1 MRRSGKEDELM
12 SRIPRILFVLLIL
25 AVDQLTKSVVAQKV
39 SISSSNKIIPGFFN
53 ITHIQN
59 RGAIFGF
66 FSQSGSQLAYLL
78 LTLTSLAALALVIY
92 YFFKTPPDEKPVKI
106 SLSLILGG
114 ALGNLA
120 DRVFRGYVVDFL
132 DFYIKKWHWPS
143 FNVADSCITIGAIL
157 LIFLFL
163 FKRRPKCTP
172 SS

>member
-1 MRRSGKEDELM
+1 M
-12 SRIPRILFVLLIL
+12 SRIPRIFYFLFVLLIL
-25 AVDQLTKSVVAQKV
+25 AVDQLTKAVVVQTV

-66 FSQSGSQLAYLL
+66 FSHSGSQLVYLL

-92 YFFKTPPDEKPVKI
+92 YFFKTPSDEKSVNI

-114 ALGNLA
+114 ALGNLT

-163 FKRRPKCTP
+163 FKRRPQCTP

>member
-1 MRRSGKEDELM
+1 MSCIRRSYY
-12 SRIPRILFVLLIL
+12 FL
-25 AVDQLTKSVVAQKV
+25 AVLFILVIDQVTKTIVVQR
-39 SISSSNKIIPGFFN
+39 ISLFGSYKIIPGFFN
-53 ITHIQN
+53 ITFIQN

-66 FSQSGSQLAYLL
+66 FSRSGSQLVYVI
-78 LTLTSLAALALVIY
+78 LTLTSLVALALVVY
-92 YFFKTPPDEKPVKI
+92 YFFKTPPDEKLMKI

-120 DRVFRGYVVDFL
+120 DRIFRGYVVDFM

-157 LIFLFL
+157 LIFLFF
-163 FKRRPKCTP
+163 FKRRPKCTL